1 MPTLKQHNARLLIEQ
16 EGNCAGISCADCPI
30 SIRHCAGDDGRQDSV
45 LVHMAVDYLFSQLE
59 EDVA

>member
-16 EGNCAGISCADCPI
+16 EGNCAGISCADCP
-30 SIRHCAGDDGRQDSV
+30 GDDGRQDSV